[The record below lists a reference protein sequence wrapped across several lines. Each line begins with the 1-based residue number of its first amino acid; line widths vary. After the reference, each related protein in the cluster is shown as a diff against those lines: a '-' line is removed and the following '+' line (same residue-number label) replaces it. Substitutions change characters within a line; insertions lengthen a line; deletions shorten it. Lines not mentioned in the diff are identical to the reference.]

1 MSGPLAGVVVVDLTT
16 IVMGPYASQMLAD
29 LGARVT
35 KVEAPGGDAMRHV
48 GPKRHPG
55 MGPNFLQLNRGK
67 RSEQLDLKTPAGLSR
82 MMELLAVA
90 DVFLHSLRP
99 HTLAGLGLDY
109 ERVRAVNP
117 RIIHCGCFGYGQ
129 GGPYAARPAYDDL
142 IQGACGIPDLV
153 RRAGGGEPRYTPLNL
168 ADRTVGLY
176 TAMAINAA
184 LYERERSGEGQS
196 VEVPMFETM
205 SQFVLGDHLWGMTH
219 EPPLAGT
226 GYVRLLSPQRRPFR
240 TLDGH
245 VCVLIYSD
253 RQWRSFAQ
261 LVGDPGLLERDE
273 RFADAEARTVHV
285 DHVQGFVAR
294 HLVADTTAR
303 WLERLEAADIPVTP
317 MNSLEALLDDP
328 HLAAT
333 GFFARV
339 EHPTE
344 GTLRLPRVPAR
355 FSRTPAADPG
365 PAPRLGEHDAWR
377 ET

>member
-1 MSGPLAGVVVVDLTT
+1 MSGPLAGVRVVDLTT

-29 LGARVT
+29 LGAEVT

-48 GPKRHPG
+48 GPKRNPG

-67 RSEQLDLKTPAGLSR
+67 RSEQLDLKTPEGLAR
-82 MMELLAVA
+82 MLELLARA

-109 ERVRAVNP
+109 DRIRVAHP
-117 RIIHCGCFGYGQ
+117 RLIHCGCFGYGQ
-129 GGPYAARPAYDDL
+129 DGPYAERPAYDDL

-184 LYERERSGEGQS
+184 LYERERSGRGQA

-205 SQFVLGDHLWGMTH
+205 TQFVLGDHLWGMTH

-261 LVGDPGLLERDE
+261 LVDDPDLLDRDE
-273 RFADAEARTVHV
+273 RFADAESRTVHV
-285 DHVQGFVAR
+285 DHVQGYVAR
-294 HLVADTTAR
+294 HLATDTSAAWLAR
-303 WLERLEAADIPVTP
+303 LQAADIPATP
-317 MNSLEALLDDP
+317 MNTLESLLEDP
-328 HLAAT
+328 HLQAS
-333 GFFARV
+333 GFFARQR
-339 EHPTE
+339 HPTE
-344 GTLRLPRVPAR
+344 GMLRMPRVPAR
-355 FSRTPAADPG
+355 FSRTPAPEPG
-365 PAPRLGEHDAWR
+365 TAPRLGEHDTGR
-377 ET
+377 

>member
-1 MSGPLAGVVVVDLTT
+1 MSGPLAGVRVVDLTT

-29 LGARVT
+29 LGAEVT

-48 GPKRHPG
+48 GPKRNPG

-67 RSEQLDLKTPAGLSR
+67 RSEQLDLKTPEGLAR
-82 MMELLAVA
+82 MLELLARA

-109 ERVRAVNP
+109 DRIRVAHP
-117 RIIHCGCFGYGQ
+117 RLIHCGCFGYGQ
-129 GGPYAARPAYDDL
+129 DGPYAERPAYDDL

-184 LYERERSGEGQS
+184 LYERERSGQGQA

-205 SQFVLGDHLWGMTH
+205 TQFVLGDHLWGMTH

-253 RQWRSFAQ
+253 RQWRSFAR
-261 LVGDPGLLERDE
+261 LVDDPHLLDRDE
-273 RFADAEARTVHV
+273 RFADAESRTVHV
-285 DHVQGFVAR
+285 DHVQGYVAR
-294 HLVADTTAR
+294 HLATDTSAAWLAR
-303 WLERLEAADIPVTP
+303 LQAADIPATP
-317 MNSLEALLDDP
+317 MNTLESLLEDP
-328 HLAAT
+328 HLQAS
-333 GFFARV
+333 GFFARQR
-339 EHPTE
+339 HPTE
-344 GTLRLPRVPAR
+344 GMLRMPRVPAR
-355 FSRTPAADPG
+355 FSRTPAPEPG
-365 PAPRLGEHDAWR
+365 AAPRLGEHD
-377 ET
+377 TGS